1 LNNLL
6 GRDINVQFSAVNP
19 TELSPEEENLP
30 QAQALAL
37 SQNPKVKEAE
47 LTVKQADNARRL
59 VKSQYL
65 PDLGASFHYL
75 SPFGVN
81 FVPQNVMGL
90 GLEFNWEPFD
100 WGRRRD
106 EVNEKVIAVEQSKLS
121 LDDTK
126 AQILIN
132 LDTQFRALHEARV
145 AVAVATAKKEA
156 STEKLRE
163 VTQKYEQQTALLRD
177 VLQQQSAVEGSNAD
191 YNEAMA
197 KFWTAKANFQKA
209 IGEE

>member
-1 LNNLL
+1 
-6 GRDINVQFSAVNP
+6 
-19 TELSPEEENLP
+19 
-30 QAQALAL
+30 
-37 SQNPKVKEAE
+37 
-47 LTVKQADNARRL
+47 
-59 VKSQYL
+59 
-65 PDLGASFHYL
+65 L

-90 GLEFNWEPFD
+90 GFEFNWEPFD

-132 LDTQFRALHEARV
+132 LDTQYRALHEARV
-145 AVAVATAKKEA
+145 AVSVATAKKEA

-163 VTQKYEQQTALLRD
+163 VTQKYGQQTALLRD

-191 YNEAMA
+191 CNEAMA